1 MDIEEN
7 KDNQQL
13 VKQESNITVTP
24 NVSSGASK
32 FIAMLKEAEDIADWV
47 VKSETYGVAF
57 EKKVIKRDADGKPE
71 LDENGDKQYTLEKNK
86 ADVVSAILLG
96 KELGIE
102 PMAAITFG
110 KQLNADA
117 YRKVVKGRS
126 LGLDPMT
133 SLSVINVINTQN
145 GPLIHTGQ
153 SVITDVIGRNKVQTE
168 ILEDA
173 VPVYKYVNA
182 INQKDVDISRLKPN
196 EYVIITANTDPAS
209 IKKDFDAGL
218 FILIPSLIDVKTTVR
233 LTREGFKP
241 ITITYTR
248 QDAIDAGLYKGI
260 NSDGEEVKG
269 KPNWNSNL
277 KTMLRNRATTIAGR
291 LILGDKLNNLY
302 SNEEAA
308 SFTTIELDSDGN
320 VISQE

>member
-1 MDIEEN
+1 MDNNETNNNQAITKAEN
-7 KDNQQL
+7 STN
-13 VKQESNITVTP
+13 TVVTTTK
-24 NVSSGASK
+24 SGMSK
-32 FIAMLKEAEDIADWV
+32 FIDALKEAETLADYVINSETFGAGFEKNV
-47 VKSETYGVAF
+47 VKLD
-57 EKKVIKRDADGKPE
+57 KNGKPE
-71 LDENGDKQYTLEKNK
+71 LDADGNEQYVKVKNR

-110 KQLNADA
+110 RQLNADA

-145 GPLIHTGQ
+145 GPVIHTGQ
-153 SVITDVIGRNKVQTE
+153 SVISDIIGRNKVQTE

-173 VPVYKYVNA
+173 VPVYKYFNLA
-182 INQKDVDISRLKPN
+182 NNKTVDITRLKTTD
-196 EYVIITANTDPAS
+196 YVVVTPDADPSALGD
-209 IKKDFDAGL
+209 IKPGM
-218 FILIPSLIDVKTTVR
+218 FILAQAIVDIKTTVR
-233 LTREGFKP
+233 LSREGFKP
-241 ITITYTR
+241 ITISYTR

-269 KPNWNSNL
+269 KPNWNNNL
-277 KTMLRNRATTIAGR
+277 KTMLRNRSITIAGR

-302 SNEEAA
+302 SNDEVA
-308 SFTTIELDSDGN
+308 SFTTLELDNDGN
-320 VISQE
+320 IISQ